1 MEKTNSR
8 YTWLNT
14 LSLLLVLPTVYFI
27 IISVLKYGLGL
38 DGPYDSAEPLL
49 LQLGIDESLGLNIN
63 LLILFGPLLALG
75 LTVWQ
80 ILRIDWN
87 FNNEEFDFRIRVLKK
102 WFPLFIAF
110 LSVLVLA
117 TLFIYLVGE
126 NS

>member
-8 YTWLNT
+8 YTWLNAF
-14 LSLLLVLPTVYFI
+14 SLLLVLPTVYFI
-27 IISVLKYGLGL
+27 SISVLKYGFGL
-38 DGPYDSAEPLL
+38 DGPFDSAEPLL

-75 LTVWQ
+75 LTAWQ

-87 FNNEEFDFRIRVLKK
+87 FNKEEFDFRIRVLKK
-102 WFPLFIAF
+102 WFPLIVAIV
-110 LSVLVLA
+110 SGLVLA
-117 TLFIYLVGE
+117 TLFVYLVGE